1 LKIKVLDSDLVVG
14 SLKRTINS
22 VNILPFRYELFCEGI
37 NVLCQLLDEQNCI
50 CFEEII
56 FISKE
61 KLNNW
66 GEDDNY
72 LVQECL
78 IRLGLKEY
86 NENEQGKRDISK

>member
-1 LKIKVLDSDLVVG
+1 M
-14 SLKRTINS
+14 
-22 VNILPFRYELFCEGI
+22 
-37 NVLCQLLDEQNCI
+37 CQLLDEQNCI

-86 NENEQGKRDISK
+86 NENEQGQRDISK